1 MTIRRAVA
9 TALARLTPCASGAPG
24 KTRRA
29 PYTPCVPCDRAPSGR
44 RAGNQDPKK
53 TTAVGKEKQ

>member
-9 TALARLTPCASGAPG
+9 TALARLTPCASGAPSI
-24 KTRRA
+24 RCA
-29 PYTPCVPCDRAPSGR
+29 PCAPCDRTPSGR

>member
-24 KTRRA
+24 
-29 PYTPCVPCDRAPSGR
+29 TPRTPRTLCDRSPSGR

-53 TTAVGKEKQ
+53 KTTAVGKEKQ

>member
-24 KTRRA
+24 TLRA
-29 PYTPCVPCDRAPSGR
+29 PCAPCDRPPSGR

-53 TTAVGKEKQ
+53 KTTAVGKEKQ